1 MNLTPSPHEGLNV
14 TNGTD
19 TDEFL
24 LYLKPMDLNWSCSRV
39 INTLGEELI
48 PSFAHIDIELTIF
61 CCFSDSLTVL
71 VSPS

>member
-24 LYLKPMDLNWSCSRV
+24 LYLKPMDLIWSCSRV

-48 PSFAHIDIELTIF
+48 PSFAHIDIVYHFFAAFLT
-61 CCFSDSLTVL
+61 
-71 VSPS
+71 PS